1 MASEQYEREN
11 IINIM
16 LATDNHLG
24 YCEKDPIRGNDSF
37 IAFEE
42 ILELA
47 VEKDV
52 DFILLGGDL
61 FHDATPSQNSLHKC
75 IKLLR
80 QYTLGD
86 RPISIEFLSDQS
98 LAFHDA
104 LNQTVNYE
112 DPNVNVSIPVF
123 SIHGNHDD
131 PIGFGNLSALNI
143 LATTGLINY
152 FGRWTDLSQVD
163 INPIL
168 LRKGETQI
176 ALYGLSHIHDNR
188 LCRLFQAGKILM
200 EQPDEST
207 GEWFNLMVI
216 HQNRVDRGRK
226 NHIPEEALP
235 DFLDLIL
242 WGHEHDCRVEPEV
255 NLKKNFYVTQPG
267 SSVATSLAE
276 GESLPKNVGILQ
288 VLNKQFQIKP
298 VPLKTVRPFIFES
311 ITLSE
316 FSDDYGFDQ
325 ADAAERVQN
334 LAKEKMEEMIKRA
347 EERLTDHPN
356 QPKLPLIR
364 LRIIYN
370 DEVQMFNA
378 IRFGQQYNERIA
390 NPADAVVFK
399 KLIKKTKSETKDFDK
414 NVMSDA
420 FKMEQNE
427 NETKVEDVVDRY
439 FDEVDEDKKLQVISS
454 KVLSEMCYRMVE
466 KNDANAADAILQLY
480 QELAVDH
487 LMSKLPSEEAIDD
500 ELKLFRDN
508 GAENHE
514 KIIKLLEERGTTKKV
529 RNEEVDSLFGL
540 STDKLSEKKAPAS
553 RKTKTTIEDIDDDD
567 ISTPPTPT
575 KPTTRGRGRG
585 RGAARGSRARG
596 ASTSGRVMPQ
606 LDISVGSKTNT
617 STRQPTLLDAMNQ
630 KSSRTR
636 APPKVVYEISDS
648 D

>member
-1 MASEQYEREN
+1 MSTPSDQYEREN

-16 LATDNHLG
+16 IATDNHLG

-75 IKLLR
+75 LKLLR

-86 RPISIEFLSDQS
+86 RPISVEFLSDQS

-112 DPNVNVSIPVF
+112 DPNINVSIPVF

-131 PIGFGNLSALNI
+131 PIGLGNLSALNI

-168 LRKGETQI
+168 LKKGETQI
-176 ALYGLSHIHDNR
+176 ALYGLSHISDAR
-188 LCRLFQAGKILM
+188 LCRLFQSGKVIM
-200 EQPDEST
+200 EQPDESA

-216 HQNRVDRGRK
+216 HQNRADRGRK
-226 NHIPEEALP
+226 NYIPEEILP

-242 WGHEHDCRVEPEV
+242 WGHEHDCRIEAEV
-255 NLKKNFYVTQPG
+255 NTKKNFFVTQPG

-276 GESLPKNVGILQ
+276 GESLQKNVAILQ
-288 VLNKQFQIKP
+288 ILNKQFQIKP
-298 VPLKTVRPFIFES
+298 LPLKTVRPFIFES
-311 ITLSE
+311 ITLSD
-316 FSDDYGFDQ
+316 FSEEHGFDQ
-325 ADAAERVQN
+325 ADAAEKVQN

-347 EERLTDHPN
+347 GERLTDHPK

-370 DEVQMFNA
+370 DEAQMFNA

-399 KLIKKTKSETKDFDK
+399 KIIKKTKFETKDFDK
-414 NVMSDA
+414 DAMSNA
-420 FKMEQNE
+420 FKKEE
-427 NETKVEDVVDRY
+427 VESEAKVEDVVDRY

-454 KVLSEMCYRMVE
+454 KVLSEMCFRMVE
-466 KNDANAADAILQLY
+466 KNDANAADTILQLF
-480 QELAVDH
+480 QEMAVDH
-487 LMSKLPSEEAIDD
+487 LMTKLPNEDNIDD
-500 ELKLFRDN
+500 ELKACRDN

-529 RNEEVDSLFGL
+529 RNEDVDSIFGL
-540 STDKLSEKKAPAS
+540 SEKLPEKKAPAS
-553 RKTKTTIEDIDDDD
+553 RKTKATFDIIDDDD
-567 ISTPPTPT
+567 ESTPPPT
-575 KPTTRGRGRG
+575 TSTTRGRGRG
-585 RGAARGSRARG
+585 RGAARGGRGSRG
-596 ASTSGRVMPQ
+596 ARTMPQ
-606 LDISVGSKTNT
+606 LDISMGSKTNT
-617 STRQPTLLDAMNQ
+617 STRQPTLLDAMQ
-630 KSSRTR
+630 KSSRIR
-636 APPKVVYEISDS
+636 AAPKVVYDISSDS
-648 D
+648 E